1 MAQRPVDFVISIY
14 GVIFAQYI
22 SGSIRHSLVATIYV
36 DPLTADIIHMKP
48 LQIRLTLLTIL
59 ILATALFRLV
69 PHWPNFTPVAALAL
83 FGAASFD
90 RKWLGLFIPLAAMLL
105 SDVLIG
111 FHNSMEAVYISFAL
125 VWLIGLWSLQH
136 PSAGRIALASV
147 ASSIL
152 FFLITNFAVWYGSSF
167 YPQTAAG
174 LMSCYVSGL
183 AFYNGTS
190 FFLNALLGD
199 LFFSA
204 VLFGSYYLLQQR
216 FTVLRPSRA

>member
-1 MAQRPVDFVISIY
+1 
-14 GVIFAQYI
+14 
-22 SGSIRHSLVATIYV
+22 
-36 DPLTADIIHMKP
+36 MKP

-83 FGAASFD
+83 FGAASFE
-90 RKWLGLFIPLAAMLL
+90 RKWLGLVIPLVAMLL

-111 FHNSMEAVYISFAL
+111 FHGSMAAVYACFAFT
-125 VWLIGLWSLQH
+125 WLIGLWYLQR
-136 PSAGRIALASV
+136 PSVSRIALASI

-152 FFLITNFAVWYGSSF
+152 FFLITNFVVWYGSSF
-167 YPQTAAG
+167 YPQTGAG
-174 LMSCYVSGL
+174 LVGCYVAGL

-190 FFLNALLGD
+190 FFLNGLLGD

-216 FTVLRPSRA
+216 FMVLRPVRLND